1 MNNLPVAIPLAE
13 YTVIHTKAEG
23 FELQVKVHGKS
34 VNSWNFG
41 FNEEIAQ
48 SKTATVI
55 DAYARGLEFV
65 QEQVRH
71 TFAEEEEATKE

>member
-1 MNNLPVAIPLAE
+1 MDNLPVAIPLME

-23 FELQVKVHGKS
+23 FELQVKVHGQS

-65 QEQVRH
+65 QEQVRN
-71 TFAEEEEATKE
+71 TFEEATKE

>member
-1 MNNLPVAIPLAE
+1 MKDTLPKEVPLME
-13 YTVIHTKAEG
+13 YTVVHTEKDG
-23 FELQVKVHGKS
+23 FELQVKVHGQS

-48 SKTATVI
+48 TKTATVI
-55 DAYARGLEFV
+55 SAYTRGLEFV

-71 TFAEEEEATKE
+71 SFAEEEARD